1 MWFQD
6 FEEIEECGDS
16 IRASI
21 IKVRFLSSPPIQF
34 GVVKRFPDF
43 RSVHEKEAKLGE
55 KIASLHPSFVSYYG
69 CFKRDSQYNIV
80 MELCSKGS
88 IIDEISR
95 RRSRTE
101 KFWSEEALLDI
112 TLKLFEAMAAL
123 HKANL
128 IHGDLKPDNLFVTDH
143 DEVKIGDFG
152 TGKSFEKTF
161 EESTLRGTL
170 AYFPP
175 ELMKAYFG
183 RRRHYFKMSLTRAD
197 VWCMGRT
204 VYEMAVLK
212 RMRNLNIEDQ
222 EQLDDALM
230 RTLRQRTDYSRAF
243 CELLVKMHRVDPSE
257 RPRFSELIPE
267 LRQVQKLR
275 SDLASLDFCE
285 QSLFLYGEDKNIS
298 LESQQ
303 LSIQSYNGQ
312 TEQEEQFIVYAT
324 LVDESTTVERP
335 CVKSFQEEDQI
346 SDVST
351 TVSLGWNRSISVNS
365 NSYNG
370 ETDEEDQFI
379 VFTELA
385 DVSTGPT
392 EIFDSIRSF
401 ALSLGS
407 HKEDQELLRSVLA
420 HSSGFISLPCSHSL
434 DLSCIENHLR
444 ERALDSLKCT
454 QCQRKVPYVFLK
466 SLTNSYIEQL
476 LEVHFAVKM
485 KSRCPRCRKE
495 HSVSQW
501 DKVYLAVTVT
511 CSCSTRFCSLCY
523 KSPPHRFMCSKVK
536 RLD

>member
-1 MWFQD
+1 MWYQN
-6 FEEIEECGDS
+6 FEEREECGYS
-16 IRASI
+16 SKASI
-21 IKVRFLSSPPIQF
+21 IKVRFLNLPPVEF

-43 RSVHEKEAKLGE
+43 RSVHEKEAKLAE
-55 KIASLHPSFVSYYG
+55 KIASLHSSFVSYYG
-69 CFKRDSQYNIV
+69 CFQRDSQYNIV

-88 IIDEISR
+88 VMDEISR
-95 RRSRTE
+95 RSKTKE
-101 KFWSEEALLDI
+101 FWSEEALLDI

-123 HKANL
+123 HKAHL
-128 IHGDLKPDNLFVTDH
+128 IHGGLKPDNLFVTDH

-152 TGKSFEKTF
+152 SGKSFVNTL
-161 EESTLRGTL
+161 EEATLRGTL

-175 ELMKAYFG
+175 ELVKAYFS
-183 RRRHYFKMSLTRAD
+183 RRHYLKMSLTRAD

-204 VYEMAVLK
+204 VYEMAVRK

-230 RTLRQRTDYSRAF
+230 RTLRQRTDYSVAF

-285 QSLFLYGEDKNIS
+285 QNLFLYGEDKNIS

-303 LSIQSYNGQ
+303 LSIQSYSGQ
-312 TEQEEQFIVYAT
+312 TEQEKQFIVFTT
-324 LVDESTTVERP
+324 LVGDSTSQTLKRDH
-335 CVKSFQEEDQI
+335 VKDFQFEDQV

-351 TVSLGWNRSISVNS
+351 IVSFDYNRSISANS
-365 NSYNG
+365 ETYYG

-379 VFTELA
+379 VFTPLA

-392 EIFDSIRSF
+392 EIIDRLRRF
-401 ALSLGS
+401 ALSLLS
-407 HKEDQELLRSVLA
+407 LKEDQEL
-420 HSSGFISLPCSHSL
+420 FISLPCSHSL

-444 ERALDSLKCT
+444 KRALDSLKCT
-454 QCQRKVPYVFLK
+454 QCQRKVPYEFLK
-466 SLTNSYIEQL
+466 SLTNSYIDQI
-476 LEVHFAVKM
+476 LEAHCAVQM
-485 KSRCPRCRKE
+485 KSRCPRCQKV
-495 HSVSQW
+495 HSVKQL

-523 KSPPHRFMCSKVK
+523 KSPPHRSMCRHVK

>member
-1 MWFQD
+1 
-6 FEEIEECGDS
+6 
-16 IRASI
+16 
-21 IKVRFLSSPPIQF
+21 
-34 GVVKRFPDF
+34 
-43 RSVHEKEAKLGE
+43 
-55 KIASLHPSFVSYYG
+55 
-69 CFKRDSQYNIV
+69 

-88 IIDEISR
+88 VMDEISR
-95 RRSRTE
+95 RSKTKE
-101 KFWSEEALLDI
+101 FWSEEALSDI

-123 HKANL
+123 HRTNL
-128 IHGDLKPDNLFVTDH
+128 IHGDLKPDNLFVTYH

-152 TGKSFEKTF
+152 SGKSFANTF

-175 ELMKAYFG
+175 ELVKAYFG
-183 RRRHYFKMSLTRAD
+183 RRHYLKMSLTRAD

-212 RMRNLNIEDQ
+212 RLRNLNIEDQ

-243 CELLVKMHRVDPSE
+243 CELLLKMHRVDPSE

-285 QSLFLYGEDKNIS
+285 QNLFLYGEDKNIS

-303 LSIQSYNGQ
+303 LSIQSYNGE
-312 TEQEEQFIVYAT
+312 TEQEKQFIVYAT
-324 LVDESTTVERP
+324 LVGESTTVERP

-351 TVSLGWNRSISVNS
+351 TVSLGYNRSISANS
-365 NSYNG
+365 ETYYG

-392 EIFDSIRSF
+392 EIIDSIRRF

-454 QCQRKVPYVFLK
+454 QCQRKVPYEFLK
-466 SLTNSYIEQL
+466 SLTNSYIDKILQA
-476 LEVHFAVKM
+476 HCAVQM
-485 KSRCPRCRKE
+485 NSRCPRCQKV
-495 HSVSQW
+495 HSVKLW
-501 DKVYLAVTVT
+501 DKVYLAVTVI

-523 KSPPHRFMCSKVK
+523 KSPPHKFTCRKVK